1 MVNPSE
7 HQTLLKHAP
16 SLCFPFLPSSP
27 SSNRKSRSNHDSG
40 FFGRSIRRHFPS
52 CSLLSRRYL
61 LLGTSVAE
69 FNPRSIRIINLNNQE
84 RNIWNLTNKLP
95 SKRYLLSSSADRPT
109 NHLSFFAFL
118 VYLLSPSL
126 EPVAIAIASS
136 FSAVPSKLIYC
147 RYGSFTCRVTS
158 SNSKPHSLNKFI
170 I

>member
-95 SKRYLLSSSADRPT
+95 SKIYLLCSFCQPT

-118 VYLLSPSL
+118 VYLLSPESL
-126 EPVAIAIASS
+126 PRASRS
-136 FSAVPSKLIYC
+136 RNRLLLYRSKQVDLLPL
-147 RYGSFTCRVTS
+147 RLLHVSG
-158 SNSKPHSLNKFI
+158 NI
-170 I
+170 IKL